1 MQNQA
6 LIVDTN
12 VREFFQGLVHDAIA
26 KQQVDAADETLYY
39 VVNLLVSFT
48 DTRTLYD
55 KTPEGLMIRPLA
67 GLYGE
72 AVDAPSPQARH
83 QALKRLGDL
92 ALFIAGVFTDSLN
105 RKPVDVDYYIAMGGN
120 AYGYLS
126 DTTRHTGRL
135 QTLSDVFGE
144 LADKFPLFVDVLG
157 DVCEHAHFRN
167 DRDVLRLYELWVRTG
182 SPRAARQLRK
192 LGIEP
197 ACGSVSRQRH

>member
-1 MQNQA
+1 MRNQA

-12 VREFFQGLVHDAIA
+12 VREFFQGLVSEAVV
-26 KQQVDAADETLYY
+26 KQQVAATEETQYY
-39 VVNLLVSFT
+39 VVNLLVSFA
-48 DTRTLYD
+48 DTRTLYES
-55 KTPEGLMIRPLA
+55 TPDGLMIKPLA

-72 AVDAPSPQARH
+72 AINAPSGELRH
-83 QALKRLGDL
+83 QALRRLGDL
-92 ALFIAGVFTDSLN
+92 ALFVAGVFTDSLN

-126 DTTRHTGRL
+126 DTTRKAGRW
-135 QTLSDVFGE
+135 QALSEVFGE

-157 DVCEHAHFRN
+157 EVCEHAHFRN
-167 DRDVLRLYELWVRTG
+167 DRDIMRVYELWVRTG

-197 ACGSVSRQRH
+197 ASGSVSRHQH